1 MIPRI
6 DFMTKPVL
14 LTMSGSLRKGS
25 YNRMLIAEA
34 VRAFGEAEV
43 IEGDL
48 NLPLYDGDLEER
60 GMPAS
65 VQTLMDQ
72 ARRADAL
79 IIGSPE
85 YNKGITAP
93 LKNAI
98 DWLSRAKPN
107 VLADHTAVILSAS
120 AGRTGGETAHF
131 NTHQILT
138 QLQVNVVHGP
148 LILIAAAHNEFGE
161 DGALNND
168 FLKGQIAD
176 RMERLRALLTAS

>member
-1 MIPRI
+1 MS
-6 DFMTKPVL
+6 KPVL

-48 NLPLYDGDLEER
+48 KLPLYDGDVEAE

-65 VQTLMDQ
+65 VQTLIDQ
-72 ARRADAL
+72 VRRADAL
-79 IIGSPE
+79 VIGAPE
-85 YNKGITAP
+85 YNKGISGV

-98 DWLSRAKPN
+98 DWISRVNPPALK
-107 VLADHTAVILSAS
+107 DKIAVIMSA
-120 AGRTGGETAHF
+120 AGGRTGGETGHF
-131 NTHQILT
+131 MTHSILT

-148 LILIAAAHNEFGE
+148 LILVAAAQNEFGE
-161 DGALNND
+161 DGRLNND
-168 FLKGQIAD
+168 FLMGQVAD
-176 RMERLRALLTAS
+176 RMERLRGMIT

>member
-1 MIPRI
+1 MSA
-6 DFMTKPVL
+6 PVL

-48 NLPLYDGDLEER
+48 NLPLYDGDVEDA
-60 GMPAS
+60 GTPPA

-72 ARRADAL
+72 VVRADAL
-79 IIGSPE
+79 VIGAPE
-85 YNKGITAP
+85 YNKGISGV

-98 DWLSRAKPN
+98 DWLSRANPP
-107 VLADHTAVILSAS
+107 VLKNKVAVILSA
-120 AGRTGGETAHF
+120 AGGRTGGETGHF
-131 NTHQILT
+131 MTHSILT

-148 LILIAAAHNEFGE
+148 LILVAAAQNEFGE
-161 DGALNND
+161 DGTLNND
-168 FLKGQIAD
+168 FLKGQVED
-176 RMERLRALLTAS
+176 RMARLRDMIA

>member
-1 MIPRI
+1 MG
-6 DFMTKPVL
+6 KPVL

-48 NLPLYDGDLEER
+48 NLPLYDGDVEDK
-60 GMPAS
+60 GTPPA
-65 VQTLMDQ
+65 VQTLIDQ
-72 ARRADAL
+72 VVRADAL
-79 IIGSPE
+79 IIGAPE
-85 YNKGITAP
+85 YNKGISGV

-98 DWLSRAKPN
+98 DWVSRVKPPALKDK
-107 VLADHTAVILSAS
+107 VAVIMSA
-120 AGRTGGETAHF
+120 AGGRSGGETGHF
-131 NTHQILT
+131 MTHSILT

-148 LILIAAAHNEFGE
+148 LILVAAAQKEFGD

-168 FLKGQIAD
+168 FLKGQVAD
-176 RMERLRALLTAS
+176 RMARLRDMIA